1 MTVPAVFL
9 HRYSDLFDSG
19 CGAVGSALVWGTRGH
34 RFKSGHP
41 DQNIHPE
48 NQVLIHGDCLT
59 GLKRMKEESA
69 DLVYLDPPFFTRKR
83 QSLKT
88 RDNSKEYSFE
98 DAWESIDEYARYIGE
113 RLEECRRILK
123 SSGSVFLHC
132 DRSASHYLRVALD
145 EAFGSR
151 NFRSEIVWT
160 YRRWSN
166 AKKGLLN
173 RHQTIHFYSKT
184 PDFKFNPVYESYS
197 PATNIDQIF
206 QKRTRTRNGKT
217 AYKKTDD
224 GNYELVER
232 KKGVPLSDVWEIPY
246 LNPKAKERTG
256 YPTQKPVL
264 LLERIIELVTDEGDT
279 VVDPFCGS
287 GTTLVA
293 AKLLNRK
300 FAGIDISED
309 AIELTRR
316 RLRNPMKSES
326 ELLKNGKREYPD
338 RDDRVVEL
346 LNEIGAVPVRRNKG
360 IDGFL
365 RIDGEMLPVPVRIQR
380 PHETVEE
387 AGDRLLSASRKNGFA
402 PRILVKTDNGKST
415 STPDSQDPND
425 ERDLVIVEDLRD
437 FRADRKK
444 YVFRHPENK

>member
-1 MTVPAVFL
+1 M
-9 HRYSDLFDSG
+9 FDTG

-41 DQNIHPE
+41 DQNIDPE
-48 NQVLIHGDCLT
+48 NHVLIHGDCLT
-59 GLKRMKEESA
+59 GLKEIEEESA

-98 DAWESIDEYARYIGE
+98 DTWESIEEYVRYME
-113 RLEECRRILK
+113 KRLEECRRILK

-132 DRSASHYLRVALD
+132 DRSASHHLRVALD
-145 EAFGSR
+145 DVFGDR
-151 NFRSEIVWT
+151 NFRSEIVWA

-173 RHQTIHFYSKT
+173 RHQVIHFYSKT

-197 PATNIDQIF
+197 PTTNIDQIF
-206 QKRTRTRNGKT
+206 QKRTRNKHGRTT
-217 AYKKTDD
+217 YKKTDD
-224 GNYELVER
+224 GNFELTEG

-246 LNPKAKERTG
+246 LNPKARERAG
-256 YPTQKPVL
+256 YPSQKPVV
-264 LLERIIELVTDEGDT
+264 LLERIIKLVTDEGDT

-316 RLRNPMKSES
+316 RLENPVKSES
-326 ELLKNGKREYPD
+326 KLPENGKGAHLSQDNRIMEI
-338 RDDRVVEL
+338 
-346 LNEIGAVPVRRNKG
+346 LNEIEAVPVRRNRG

-365 RIDGEMLPVPVRIQR
+365 RIDGKMRPVPVRIQR
-380 PHETVEE
+380 TRETVED
-387 AGDRLLSASRKNGFA
+387 AANRLLNASRRNGFA
-402 PRILVKTDNGKST
+402 TKILIRTDDGRSIPST
-415 STPDSQDPND
+415 GSQDSAG
-425 ERDLVIVEDLRD
+425 ERGVVIVEDLKD
-437 FRADRKK
+437 FQTDRKK
-444 YVFRHPENK
+444 YALRPSDNK

>member
-1 MTVPAVFL
+1 M
-9 HRYSDLFDSG
+9 FDTG

-41 DQNIHPE
+41 DQNIDPE
-48 NQVLIHGDCLT
+48 NHVLIHGDCLT
-59 GLKRMKEESA
+59 GLKEIEEESA
-69 DLVYLDPPFFTRKR
+69 DLVYLDPPFFTQKR

-98 DAWESIDEYARYIGE
+98 DTWESIEEYVRYME
-113 RLEECRRILK
+113 KRLEECRRILK

-132 DRSASHYLRVALD
+132 DRSASHHLRVALD
-145 EAFGSR
+145 GVFGDR
-151 NFRSEIVWT
+151 NFRSEIVWA

-173 RHQTIHFYSKT
+173 RHQVIHFYSKT

-197 PATNIDQIF
+197 PTTNIDQIF
-206 QKRTRTRNGKT
+206 QKRERNKHGRTT
-217 AYKKTDD
+217 YKKTDD
-224 GNYELVER
+224 GNFELTEG

-246 LNPKAKERTG
+246 LNPKARERAG
-256 YPTQKPVL
+256 YPSQKPVV
-264 LLERIIELVTDEGDT
+264 LLERIIKLVTDEGDT

-293 AKLLNRK
+293 AKLLKRK

-316 RLRNPMKSES
+316 RLENPVKSES
-326 ELLKNGKREYPD
+326 ESPENEKGGYFN
-338 RDDRVVEL
+338 RDNRIMEI
-346 LNEIGAVPVRRNKG
+346 LNEIEAVPAQRNRG

-365 RIDGEMLPVPVRIQR
+365 RIDGEMRPVPVRIQR
-380 PHETVEE
+380 TRETVED
-387 AGDRLLSASRKNGFA
+387 AANRLLNASRRNGFA
-402 PRILVKTDNGKST
+402 TKILIRTDDGRSIPST
-415 STPDSQDPND
+415 GSQDSAG
-425 ERDLVIVEDLRD
+425 ERGVVIVEDLKD
-437 FRADRKK
+437 FQTDRKK
-444 YVFRHPENK
+444 YALRPSDSE